1 MLKCGITGA
10 SGILGK
16 KIIKNLPFKFY
27 CFKDDITKLT
37 DVKKW
42 VNNHNFDLIIHLAA
56 LVPTNEVN
64 ANYKKALNI
73 NVTGTKY
80 LVNALLKKKIKPKWF
95 FYSSTSHIY
104 RVNKKLK
111 LTNENEISN
120 PQNLYG
126 KTKRIAEKYLIKSF
140 KNTKISLCIG
150 RIFSFTDFKQKIP
163 FVIPSIIKK
172 IKSNKSKKIKIPN
185 LNHYRDFLSTRII
198 VKYIYHLYKKKL
210 EGIFNIG
217 SGQAFHLEKIAIIL
231 CKKNKKTFMKT
242 NDNTHPTY
250 LVADVKKITKNC
262 NINKLKFKNN
272 LNYFY

>member
-80 LVNALLKKKIKPKWF
+80 LVNALIK
-95 FYSSTSHIY
+95 
-104 RVNKKLK
+104 
-111 LTNENEISN
+111 
-120 PQNLYG
+120 
-126 KTKRIAEKYLIKSF
+126 
-140 KNTKISLCIG
+140 
-150 RIFSFTDFKQKIP
+150 
-163 FVIPSIIKK
+163 
-172 IKSNKSKKIKIPN
+172 
-185 LNHYRDFLSTRII
+185 
-198 VKYIYHLYKKKL
+198 
-210 EGIFNIG
+210 
-217 SGQAFHLEKIAIIL
+217 
-231 CKKNKKTFMKT
+231 KKNKTKVVFLFI
-242 NDNTHPTY
+242 HISY
-250 LVADVKKITKNC
+250 LQS
-262 NINKLKFKNN
+262 
-272 LNYFY
+272 